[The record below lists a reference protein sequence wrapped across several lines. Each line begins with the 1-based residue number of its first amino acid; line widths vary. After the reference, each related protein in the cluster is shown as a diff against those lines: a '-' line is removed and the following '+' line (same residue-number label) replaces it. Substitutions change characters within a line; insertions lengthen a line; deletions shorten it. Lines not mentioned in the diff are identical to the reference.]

1 MATSALVDAQ
11 ARQTALTAHERT
23 LLVEAGA
30 GSGKTAVLAGRIA
43 MLLMHGIEPKT
54 IAAVTFTELAASEL
68 LFRVREFASRM
79 LGGDIPAEL
88 QLVLPNGLSDP
99 QKESL
104 LAAEAAIDDI
114 TCSTIHGFCQQLMR
128 PYPVEANIDP
138 GASIMDPDQE
148 KLVFMDIV
156 QEWLRE
162 QFDGEANGLL
172 AELMLADP
180 SRALALVDVILRHQ
194 KENEELQPPPAP
206 ELPRLLAAFRENAA
220 AYADFVN
227 TVQVQEAETL
237 GCATAFSS
245 MAQAIAKFDINTP
258 AGLVDLVQVRA
269 DASLCTTTGAFKV
282 YKKKG
287 KWEAAAQQIGRS
299 KSEGATLNLEAQK
312 LHELCASTW
321 QELLQGIAAQLLH
334 DLMPVLQPAIQRMQD
349 YKRASALLDFNDL
362 LRAARN
368 LLRGHPPVRAALAG
382 RYCHVLVD
390 EFQDTDPVQTE
401 IFWRLCGDPPAGA
414 ADADWRQYRI
424 RPGALFLVGDP
435 KQAIYRFRGADVN
448 AYVWARNAFQSQD
461 PDSVISI
468 VVNFRSCGPILDY
481 VNGRFSAPLGQAGQ
495 PGFTALAAFHGPR
508 EGGPCVTQL
517 EIAVADDEG
526 KASSTAMRDAEAEAV
541 AKLCAH
547 LIGNELIVDPSTRER
562 RPCRAGDIALLAPT
576 GADLWRYEQAL
587 EERGIAVATQAGKGF
602 FRRQEIQDLI
612 AITRVLA
619 NSRDTLALGAL
630 LRGPVVGLSEE
641 ELLDIVWSLRD
652 ESTSELVTLSLRL
665 DTERVQHP
673 LAKAVLLKLQALRRS
688 ARGTT
693 PHNLLSQ
700 AVDELRIRPLLMQR
714 HGRQAE
720 RALANVDLYLH
731 FSRTYEVRGLEA
743 FSEAMAAAWRDESR
757 AAEGRPDAQE
767 EAVTLY
773 SMHAAKG
780 LEWPVVVP
788 INSMTLTRTA
798 DKDVVARAT
807 NTLYCPVFGVSPIGH
822 EAAAAQAKEELER
835 ERVRLWY
842 VAATRAREMMIV
854 PRLDVPAPSMS
865 WNALVDLG
873 VAALPAYPLPEDVTA
888 VAAVELEAV
897 NQQSAEVFQGEA
909 AAVAAEKRAIVWL
922 APSRDEDLEQPLSQ
936 EEAPAF
942 FVTSVAGDTHD
953 TGLPSLNIQGGRE
966 RGLILHK
973 LLEEVLTGE
982 LSDKAET
989 LAARAAELARMI
1001 GIAVSEDAAQGLS
1014 PDEVAAAVRRA
1025 LSVDAIAAIRST
1037 LVPEF
1042 NVYESRMD
1050 EGMERVST
1058 GIVDAISFN
1067 ADGGAAMVVDWKSD
1081 VDPMPEA
1088 VAHYQRQV
1096 RSYLEITGTPRG
1108 LIVFATTGEVH
1119 EVSVTPD

>member
-1 MATSALVDAQ
+1 MATHALVDAQ
-11 ARQTALTAHERT
+11 ARQTALTAHGRT

-43 MLLMHGIEPKT
+43 MLLMQGIEPKA

-68 LFRVREFASRM
+68 LFRVREFVSRM
-79 LGGDIPAEL
+79 LRGDIPAEL
-88 QLVLPNGLSDP
+88 KLVLPDGLSDP
-99 QKESL
+99 QRESL

-114 TCSTIHGFCQQLMR
+114 TCSTIHGFCQQLIR

-156 QEWLRE
+156 QEWLRD
-162 QFDGEANGLL
+162 QFDGEADGLL

-206 ELPRLLAAFRENAA
+206 ALAQLLAAFRANAA
-220 AYADFVN
+220 AYVDFVN
-227 TVQVQEAETL
+227 TGEVHEAETL
-237 GCATAFSS
+237 GCTSAFAAMSK
-245 MAQAIAKFDINTP
+245 AIAAIDVPSP
-258 AGLVDLVQVRA
+258 AGLVELVQIQA
-269 DASLCTTTGAFKV
+269 DASLCTASGDFRV

-287 KWEAAAQQIGRS
+287 KWETAAKQIGRS
-299 KSEGATLNLEAQK
+299 AAEGAALNLQAQK
-312 LHELCASTW
+312 LHEICASTW
-321 QELLQGIAAQLLH
+321 NELLQGAAAQLLH
-334 DLMPVLQPAIQRMQD
+334 DLMPMLQPAVQRMQD

-368 LLRGHPPVRAALAG
+368 LLRGHPPVRAALAE
-382 RYCHVLVD
+382 RYRHVLVD

-401 IFWRLCGDPPAGA
+401 IFWRLCGDPPPEAI
-414 ADADWRQYRI
+414 DADWRQYRI

-448 AYVWARNAFQSQD
+448 AYVWARDAFRSQD

-468 VVNFRSCGPILDY
+468 VVNFRSSGPILDY
-481 VNGRFSAPLGQAGQ
+481 VNERFSAPLGRAGQ
-495 PGFTALAAFHGPR
+495 PGFTALVPFYGPR
-508 EGGPCVTQL
+508 KGGPCVTQL
-517 EIAVADDEG
+517 EIAVADEEG

-547 LIGNELIVDPSTRER
+547 LIGNEQIVDPSTREQ

-619 NSRDTLALGAL
+619 NGRDTLALGAL
-630 LRGPVVGLSEE
+630 LRGPMVGLSEE

-652 ESTSELVTLSLRL
+652 EAQPSLPTLSLSL
-665 DTERVQHP
+665 DAEHVQHP
-673 LAKAVLLKLQALRRS
+673 LAKEVLLKLQALHHS

-700 AVDELRIRPLLMQR
+700 AVDELRVRPLLMQR

-720 RALANVDLYLH
+720 RALANVDLYLN
-731 FSRTYEVRGLEA
+731 FSRTYEIRGLEA
-743 FSEAMAAAWRDESR
+743 FSGAMNAAWHDESR

-780 LEWPVVVP
+780 LEWPVVIP
-788 INSMTLTRTA
+788 INGMTLTKSA
-798 DKDVVARAT
+798 DKDVVARVT
-807 NTLYCPVFGVSPIGH
+807 NTLYCPVFGVSPTGH
-822 EAAAAQAKEELER
+822 EVALAQEKEELER

-854 PRLDVPAPSMS
+854 PRLDVTPPGTS

-873 VAALPAYPLPEDVTA
+873 VAALPAYPLPEDVAA
-888 VAAVELEAV
+888 VAATEPEAR
-897 NQQSAEVFQGEA
+897 NQQPSEVFQREA
-909 AAVAAEKRAIVWL
+909 AAVAAAKHAIVWI
-922 APSRDEDLEQPLSQ
+922 APSRDEDPTQPLTQ
-936 EEAPAF
+936 EEAPAV
-942 FVTSVAGDTHD
+942 FVTSAAGDAHD
-953 TGLPSLNIQGGRE
+953 TGLPGLVIQGGRE

-973 LLEEVLTGE
+973 LLEEILTGE
-982 LSDKAET
+982 ISDEVET
-989 LAARAAELARMI
+989 LAARAVELAQMI
-1001 GIAVSEDAAQGLS
+1001 GIAVSDDAAQGLS
-1014 PDEVAAAVRRA
+1014 PHEVAAAVRRA

-1042 NVYESRMD
+1042 SVYASWLD
-1050 EGMERVST
+1050 EGTERVST

-1067 ADGGAAMVVDWKSD
+1067 ADKSAATVVDWKSD
-1081 VDPMPEA
+1081 VEPTPQA

-1096 RSYLEITGTPRG
+1096 RSYLEMTGTPRG

-1119 EVSVTPD
+1119 EVVPVPG